1 MDPRQSQTTH
11 LKPPP
16 AYTHRTPSPSGSSA
30 ASTPPSRPPISAHSS
45 ATIADSVLVQGT
57 HPITIDA
64 ETIIHPRARI
74 LSFEGPV
81 NIGRG
86 CVVGERCVIGSG
98 PPSMGSGSG
107 SMQPGTGMGSMEGK
121 EEQSQPQSQSIH
133 ISNMVTLSPHSTI
146 NPGVRLD
153 EAVIIDSLATVQRG
167 ARIGRHTK
175 ICAGCHVP
183 ANTRVGEWMVL
194 WGTGDGF
201 GRRKR
206 IANIPGSAMA
216 GLDGRLV
223 EESRLV
229 VLRKERDAL
238 SRLLVPTGGSRRR

>member
-1 MDPRQSQTTH
+1 M
-11 LKPPP
+11 
-16 AYTHRTPSPSGSSA
+16 
-30 ASTPPSRPPISAHSS
+30 
-45 ATIADSVLVQGT
+45 
-57 HPITIDA
+57 
-64 ETIIHPRARI
+64 
-74 LSFEGPV
+74 
-81 NIGRG
+81 
-86 CVVGERCVIGSG
+86 IGSG

-107 SMQPGTGMGSMEGK
+107 SIQPGTGMEGMEGN
-121 EEQSQPQSQSIH
+121 EEQSIH
-133 ISNMVTLSPHSTI
+133 ISNMVTLSPYSTI

-153 EAVIIDSLATVQRG
+153 EAVIIDSLVTVQRG

-183 ANTRVGEWMVL
+183 ANMRVGEWMVL
-194 WGTGDGF
+194 WGSGDGF

-206 IANIPGSAMA
+206 IANIPPGSGTT

-229 VLRKERDAL
+229 ALRKERDAL